1 MHHFK
6 GKDLISKLFR
16 YTIWECGEVFVT
28 MNGIET
34 RQRLLVRCSAFQAQL
49 RRCMDQGEASRNPF
63 KNFFLP
69 MLCPLWTDAWTFM
82 QHRKSPDFVH
92 TVTKLHILN
101 SFHSQ
106 IWLQGRFL
114 PVTSALAHIQFSLH
128 NRCTILLHHV
138 LTFQETLVIIFQVWL
153 YSIYNMDG

>member
-1 MHHFK
+1 
-6 GKDLISKLFR
+6 
-16 YTIWECGEVFVT
+16 
-28 MNGIET
+28 
-34 RQRLLVRCSAFQAQL
+34 
-49 RRCMDQGEASRNPF
+49 
-63 KNFFLP
+63 
-69 MLCPLWTDAWTFM
+69 M
-82 QHRKSPDFVH
+82 QHRKSPNFVH

-138 LTFQETLVIIFQVWL
+138 LRFQETLVIIFQVWL